1 MSSGMPSMTALLG
14 VVALAGFQNRD
25 KIAEMVKGVGTSNPN
40 SSPGQSGLG
49 GLLGSLSGM
58 LGGAAGGGSSGTT
71 GGAGGPLGKGLKEM
85 LGNFKPKGDGETAQT
100 WVKPRPHKESL
111 PPPLK

>member
-1 MSSGMPSMTALLG
+1 MEI
-14 VVALAGFQNRD
+14 AGFQNRD

-58 LGGAAGGGSSGTT
+58 LGVAAGGGRSGHT
-71 GGAGGPLGKGLKEM
+71 GGAGGLLRYGLNELLGKLKQ
-85 LGNFKPKGDGETAQT
+85 NGDGDTAQSLI
-100 WVKPRPHKESL
+100 KSSHNKEIL
-111 PPPLK
+111 PPP